1 MSGSGASNLG
11 YGHIV
16 PNSNINPALVNVD
29 ASNYAGGLSSNE
41 IPHSSLYAAKNNID
55 AANAFIPCPMKGGK
69 GKSQGKRKGKK
80 SLKQKIKN
88 IVKMYKM
95 SRKSK
100 KTRKRKLSRML
111 QKAKTKARGKSLRA
125 IFRSR
130 TEKRRRGRSYGTTR
144 AFRGGYSQY
153 QNNMPLT
160 PSYSLG
166 GDLAPNLSALANPPP
181 YTVLSGCANCSDN
194 YNHFLGSSF
203 QSRGWGAK

>member
-11 YGHIV
+11 YGNII
-16 PNSNINPALVNVD
+16 PNSNINPNLVNVN

-41 IPHSSLYAAKNNID
+41 IPQSTLFAAKNNVD
-55 AANAFIPCPMKGGK
+55 AANAFIRCSSSMKGGK
-69 GKSQGKRKGKK
+69 RKHSKTLKR
-80 SLKQKIKN
+80 KIKN

-95 SRKSK
+95 KKKSK
-100 KTRKRKLSRML
+100 KTLKKKVQTMF
-111 QKAKTKARGKSLRA
+111 QNAKTKIKGTKVRA
-125 IFRSR
+125 FFRSR
-130 TEKRRRGRSYGTTR
+130 TERRRRGQRYGTR
-144 AFRGGYSQY
+144 SRSFRGGYSQY

-166 GDLAPNLSALANPPP
+166 GNLAPELSGLANPPP
-181 YTVLSGCANCSDN
+181 VTVLSGCANCSDN